1 MLVTVLF
8 AAVMVVVAAALA
20 ALLTAAP
27 FVVAVDMAERRRL
40 SPGRWGAVQLA
51 LTGLG
56 GVLAYLTLRHSALL
70 LVPVPFLCWLAPVGL
85 ALMGDSPGRLG
96 GYQGAHEA

>member
-8 AAVMVVVAAALA
+8 AVVVVLAAAALA
-20 ALLTAAP
+20 ALFTAAP
-27 FVVAVDMAERRRL
+27 FVVAVDMAERRRF
-40 SPGRWGAVQLA
+40 SAGRWGAVQLT
-51 LTGLG
+51 LTGLA

-70 LVPVPFLCWLAPVGL
+70 LVPVPFLCWLVPVGL
-85 ALMGDSPGRLG
+85 ALMGNGTGRLG